1 MGDSDEI
8 PPHLYP
14 LYSVLGNTDRRVVS
28 FDRCGY
34 GWRVVQ
40 LAGGLMKTLG
50 TYDPEYDFQH
60 KEMMAELRE
69 RRIEDLVAQYKK
81 DITLA
86 MMDEAMQE
94 SEATSVWLPAYRT
107 DDFAALGSFFA
118 NRIDEYLYRLAEME
132 TD

>member
-1 MGDSDEI
+1 MNRS
-8 PPHLYP
+8 
-14 LYSVLGNTDRRVVS
+14 S
-28 FDRCGY
+28 
-34 GWRVVQ
+34 Q
-40 LAGGLMKTLG
+40 LG
-50 TYDPEYDFQH
+50 TYNPDAELEA

-86 MMDEAMQE
+86 MIDEAMQE

-107 DDFAALGSFFA
+107 DDFKSLGCYLAS
-118 NRIDEYLYRLAEME
+118 RIDKYLYRLAEME